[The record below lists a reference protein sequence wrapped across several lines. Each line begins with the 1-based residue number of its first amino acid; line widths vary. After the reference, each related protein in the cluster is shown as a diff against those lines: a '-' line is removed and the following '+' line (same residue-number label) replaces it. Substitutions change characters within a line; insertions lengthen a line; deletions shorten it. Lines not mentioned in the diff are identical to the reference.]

1 MEEKKLIWIDLE
13 MTGLDYHNDVILEIA
28 TIVTNQKL
36 EIIEE
41 GPNLVIHHE
50 DSVLENMDPWCIDH
64 HGKTGLT
71 QAVKDSHV
79 SMEEA
84 EQLTIDFISQYCEPG
99 TAPICGN
106 SVWFDRL
113 YLDKDM
119 PDLAKMFHY
128 RVIDVSSFK
137 TVLNMWDKRS
147 IAFPKT
153 KSHRALDDIKESIAE
168 LKFYQ
173 KFFISV

>member
-1 MEEKKLIWIDLE
+1 MIDKVRV
-13 MTGLDYHNDVILEIA
+13 HEIA
-28 TIVTNQKL
+28 TELGIKSKEVVDKAA
-36 EIIEE
+36 EM
-41 GPNLVIHHE
+41 G
-50 DSVLENMDPWCIDH
+50 IDV
-64 HGKTGLT
+64 KT
-71 QAVKDSHV
+71 ASSSV

-119 PDLAKMFHY
+119 PDLAKLFHY

-153 KSHRALDDIKESIAE
+153 KSLPGIAF
-168 LKFYQ
+168 LTFSGTGFFASLAKAIAAAI
-173 KFFISV
+173 FISSLIYLALTSKVALNKNGKHITLLI